1 MSMSTDGGPVRPMQK
16 RVLAG
21 GAIGQFIEFYDFGL
35 YGLSALI
42 LAKQFFPA
50 ASTVAGLLAT
60 FATFAVAFVA
70 RPLGGLFFGAL
81 GDRIGRRP
89 VLFIT
94 LMGIGIATAVIGLLP
109 SSSTIGMLAP
119 CLLILCRLVQGFSA
133 GGESVGAPAFVL
145 EHAPLNRR
153 GLWLS
158 ITLAATAV
166 PGAVASA
173 LMISLNAMVGAEA
186 YGAWAWRIPFLLAL
200 PLSLIGLWIRK
211 HTEESPEFQA
221 VVEKN
226 RRREFSPIREAF
238 TENGLRIFQVLVICG
253 LSALAFYLL
262 AGYFVTFL
270 QTQANMDRTTALVFN
285 AAVMIVLSFVMPLGG
300 HLSDRIGRRPLLIAG
315 SLLLALLGIPAFM
328 LTATGSIGLAAL
340 GLVVYV
346 TALVVYAGGSTTTFV
361 EAFSTRTRFTSAAI
375 AYNLGYAVLG
385 GTAPMIGTWL
395 ETTGIRWATG
405 AYLSAYAVIV
415 LLVITLTRYPETN
428 RLVRDAGASQRPA
441 PASARTTPLDA
452 ELNS

>member
-1 MSMSTDGGPVRPMQK
+1 MSVSTKDAPARPMQK

-42 LAKQFFPA
+42 LAQHFFPA
-50 ASTVAGLLAT
+50 SSTVAGLLAT

-94 LMGIGIATAVIGLLP
+94 LLGIGIATATIGLLP
-109 SSSTIGMLAP
+109 SFSTIGVLAP
-119 CLLILCRLVQGFSA
+119 CLLILCRLIQGFSA

-158 ITLAATAV
+158 ITLAATAL
-166 PGAVASA
+166 PGVFASA
-173 LMISLNAMVGAEA
+173 LMISLNGVVGAEA
-186 YGAWAWRIPFLLAL
+186 YGDWAWRIPFLLAL
-200 PLSLIGLWIRK
+200 PLSLFGLWIRK
-211 HTEESPEFQA
+211 RTEESPEFQA

-226 RRREFSPIREAF
+226 ERREFSPIRTAF
-238 TENGLRIFQVLVICG
+238 RENGLRIVQVLVICG
-253 LSALAFYLL
+253 MTALAFYLL

-270 QTQANMDRTTALVFN
+270 QTQANMDRPTALGFN
-285 AAVMIVLSFVMPLGG
+285 AAVMIVLSFAMPFAG
-300 HLSDRIGRRPLLIAG
+300 HLSDRFGRRPFLIVG
-315 SLLLALLGIPAFM
+315 SLLFAVLGIPAFM
-328 LTATGSIGLAAL
+328 LTATGSLALAAL
-340 GLVVYV
+340 GLVLYV
-346 TALVVYAGGSTTTFV
+346 IALVVYAGGSTTTFV

-375 AYNLGYAVLG
+375 AYNVGYAVLG

-395 ETTGIRWATG
+395 QTTGVAWATG
-405 AYLSAYAVIV
+405 AYLSAYAVVV

-428 RLVRDAGASQRPA
+428 PLVRDARRRERAS
-441 PASARTTPLDA
+441 TPTPIPVGTAD
-452 ELNS
+452 